1 MSRLNNL
8 RSRFVQPS
16 QLRENWTA
24 TLSDHVID
32 LAWSPD
38 GKYIAA
44 ASVLGPV
51 TIFEG
56 RRRAVI
62 HAFEGHEFGTMSIA
76 WRPDSKV
83 LASAGQDG
91 KIRLWDM
98 TSGEATHSLDGGAAW
113 VEHLAWSGGKKPIL
127 ASAAGRKLKLWN
139 AVGDLVREYPDQQST
154 ISGLQWKPHV
164 RQLASIAYGG
174 VTLWNPQQSEA
185 VRRLEWRGSS
195 LVIAWSPDGKHIA
208 TGDQD
213 STVHFWIMSTGNDLQ
228 MSGYQTKVRE
238 LSWDATSRYLATGG
252 SQEVTVWDCSG
263 RGPAGTEPI
272 TLSGHRDFLSVVRF
286 QHRGKLLASG
296 GADGLIYVWQLQGN
310 LRSRAVHEAALTAGV
325 TSLVWA
331 PNDQYIAVGDE
342 SGGVSVFSIS

>member
-1 MSRLNNL
+1 MSRLNN
-8 RSRFVQPS
+8 RFVQPL

-24 TLSDHVID
+24 TISDHVID

-38 GKYIAA
+38 GRYVAA

-51 TIFEG
+51 IIFEG

-62 HAFEGHEFGTMSIA
+62 HAFKGHEFGTMSIA

-98 TSGEATHSLDGGAAW
+98 TTGEAVHSLDGGAAW

-127 ASAAGRKLKLWN
+127 ASAAGRKLKLWS
-139 AVGDLVREYPDQQST
+139 AAGDLVCEYSGHQST

-164 RQLASIAYGG
+164 KQLASIAYGG
-174 VTLWNPQQSEA
+174 VMLWDPQHSDA
-185 VRRLEWRGSS
+185 IRRLEWVGSS
-195 LVIAWSPDGKHIA
+195 LVIAWSPDGKYIA

-213 STVHFWIMSTGNDLQ
+213 STVHFWIVSTGDDLQ
-228 MSGYQTKVRE
+228 MSGYPTKVRE
-238 LSWDATSRYLATGG
+238 LSWDAASRYLATGG
-252 SQEVTVWDCSG
+252 GEEISVWDCSG
-263 RGPAGTEPI
+263 RGPAGTKPI
-272 TLSGHRDFLSVVRF
+272 TLSGHQDFLSVVRF
-286 QHRGKLLASG
+286 QHHGKLLASG
-296 GADGLIYVWQLQGN
+296 GADGRVFVWQLRGR
-310 LRSRAVHEAALTAGV
+310 LRSRPVHETALTAGI
-325 TSLVWA
+325 TSLVWS

>member
-1 MSRLNNL
+1 MSRLSRLSN
-8 RSRFVQPS
+8 RFVQPS

-24 TLSDHVID
+24 TISDYVID

-38 GKYIAA
+38 GRYIAA

-56 RRRAVI
+56 RRQEVI

-113 VEHLAWSGGKKPIL
+113 VEHLAWSGGEKPIL

-139 AVGDLVREYPDQQST
+139 AVGDLVCEYPDHQST
-154 ISGLQWKPHV
+154 ISGIQWKPRE
-164 RQLASIAYGG
+164 RQLASITYGG
-174 VTLWNPQQSEA
+174 VTLWDPQQSEA
-185 VRRLEWRGSS
+185 VRRLEWKGSS
-195 LVIAWSPDGKHIA
+195 LVIAWSPDGKYIA

-213 STVHFWIMSTGNDLQ
+213 STVHFWIMSTGEDLQ
-228 MSGYQTKVRE
+228 MYGYPTKVQE
-238 LSWDATSRYLATGG
+238 LSWDATSRFLATGG
-252 SQEVTVWDCSG
+252 GLDVTVWDCSG
-263 RGPAGTEPI
+263 SGPEGTKPI
-272 TLSGHRDFLSVVRF
+272 SLSGHRDFISVVRY
-286 QHRGKLLASG
+286 QHSGKLLVSG
-296 GADGLIYVWQLQGN
+296 GADGLVYVWE
-310 LRSRAVHEAALTAGV
+310 LRGRLSSRAVHEATLTAGV
-325 TSLVWA
+325 TNLVWS

-342 SGGVSVFSIS
+342 LGGVSVFSIS

>member
-8 RSRFVQPS
+8 GNRFVQPS

-24 TLSDHVID
+24 TISDHVID

-56 RRRAVI
+56 SRQAVI

-98 TSGEATHSLDGGAAW
+98 KSGEATHSLDGGAAW
-113 VEHLAWSGGKKPIL
+113 VEHLSWSGGQKPIL
-127 ASAAGRKLKLWN
+127 ASAAGRQLKLWN
-139 AVGDLVREYPDQQST
+139 AVGDLVREYPDHQST
-154 ISGLQWKPHV
+154 ISGIQWKPHV

-174 VTLWNPQQSEA
+174 VTLWDPQHSEA

-213 STVHFWIMSTGNDLQ
+213 STVHFWIMATGDDLQ
-228 MSGYQTKVRE
+228 MTGYPTKVRE
-238 LSWDATSRYLATGG
+238 LSWDLDSRYLATGG
-252 SQEVTVWDCSG
+252 GQEVTVWDCSG
-263 RGPAGTEPI
+263 RGPAGTKPI
-272 TLSGHRDFLSVVRF
+272 TLSGHQDFLSVVRF

-296 GADGLIYVWQLQGN
+296 GADGLVYVWQLRGSV
-310 LRSRAVHEAALTAGV
+310 RSRAVHEAALTAGI

>member
-8 RSRFVQPS
+8 SNRFVQPA
-16 QLRENWTA
+16 QLRKNWTA
-24 TLSDHVID
+24 NISDHVID

-38 GKYIAA
+38 GSYIAA

-56 RRRAVI
+56 RRRSVI
-62 HAFEGHEFGTMSIA
+62 HDLEGHEFGTMSIA
-76 WRPDSKV
+76 WHPDSKV

-113 VEHLAWSGGKKPIL
+113 VEHLAWSSGKNPIL

-139 AVGDLVREYPDQQST
+139 ADGDIVREYPDHQST
-154 ISGLQWKPHV
+154 ISDIQWKPHK

-174 VTLWNPQQSEA
+174 VTLWDPQQSEA
-185 VRRLEWRGSS
+185 VRRLEWKGSS
-195 LVIAWSPDGKHIA
+195 LVIEWSPDGKHIA

-213 STVHFWIMSTGNDLQ
+213 STVHFWIMSTGIDLQ
-228 MSGYQTKVRE
+228 MSGYPTKVRE
-238 LSWDATSRYLATGG
+238 LSWDAASQYLATGG
-252 SQEVTVWDCSG
+252 GHEVTVWDCSG
-263 RGPAGTEPI
+263 RGPEGSKPI

-286 QHRGKLLASG
+286 QHDGKLLASG
-296 GADGLIYVWQLQGN
+296 GADGMVYVWQLRGS
-310 LRSRAVHEAALTAGV
+310 LRSRAVHEADLTAGV
-325 TSLVWA
+325 TKLAWS

-342 SGGVSVFSIS
+342 LGGVSVFSIS

>member
-8 RSRFVQPS
+8 SNDTVQPS
-16 QLRENWTA
+16 QLRVNWSA
-24 TLSDHVID
+24 TISDHVID

-38 GKYIAA
+38 GRYIAA

-51 TIFEG
+51 TIFEDG
-56 RRRAVI
+56 RRAVV
-62 HAFEGHEFGTMSIA
+62 HTFEGHEFGTMSIA

-98 TSGEATHSLDGGAAW
+98 TSGEASHSLDGGAAW
-113 VEHLAWSGGKKPIL
+113 VEHLAWSGGKKPML

-139 AVGDLVREYPDQQST
+139 AVGALVRECPDHQST
-154 ISGLQWKPHV
+154 ISGLQWKPHA

-174 VTLWNPQQSEA
+174 VTLWDPHQSEA
-185 VRRLEWRGSS
+185 VRRMEWTGSS

-228 MSGYQTKVRE
+228 MSGYPTKVRE

-252 SQEVTVWDCSG
+252 GEEVTVWDCSG

-272 TLSGHRDFLSVVRF
+272 TLSRHQDFLSVLRF

-296 GADGLIYVWQLQGN
+296 GADSLVCVWELQDRH
-310 LRSRAVHEAALTAGV
+310 RSLAVHEAVLTAGI
-325 TSLVWA
+325 TSLVWS

-342 SGGVSVFSIS
+342 SGGVSVFSMS

>member
-8 RSRFVQPS
+8 SNRILQPS
-16 QLRENWTA
+16 QLREYWTA
-24 TLSDHVID
+24 TISDHVID

-56 RRRAVI
+56 HRRAVI

-76 WRPDSKV
+76 WRPDGKV

-98 TSGEATHSLDGGAAW
+98 TSGEATYSLDGGAAW
-113 VEHLAWSGGKKPIL
+113 VEHLSWSGGEKPIL

-139 AVGDLVREYPDQQST
+139 AVGEPVREYPDHQST
-154 ISGLQWKPHV
+154 ISGLQWKPRV
-164 RQLASIAYGG
+164 KQLASITYGG
-174 VTLWNPQQSEA
+174 ATLWDPQQSEA
-185 VRRLEWRGSS
+185 LHRLEWQGSS

-213 STVHFWIMSTGNDLQ
+213 STVHFWIMSTGEGLANDWLSDESARTL
-228 MSGYQTKVRE
+228 MGCHESILGYRRRSGSYGV
-238 LSWDATSRYLATGG
+238 
-252 SQEVTVWDCSG
+252 
-263 RGPAGTEPI
+263 
-272 TLSGHRDFLSVVRF
+272 
-286 QHRGKLLASG
+286 
-296 GADGLIYVWQLQGN
+296 GLF
-310 LRSRAVHEAALTAGV
+310 RSRPGR
-325 TSLVWA
+325 
-331 PNDQYIAVGDE
+331 Y
-342 SGGVSVFSIS
+342 

>member
-1 MSRLNNL
+1 MSRLNSLSN
-8 RSRFVQPS
+8 RFVQPL

-24 TLSDHVID
+24 TISDHVID

-38 GKYIAA
+38 GRYIAA

-62 HAFEGHEFGTMSIA
+62 HAFKGHEFGAMSIA

-91 KIRLWDM
+91 KIRWWEI
-98 TSGEATHSLDGGAAW
+98 TTGKATHSLDGGAAW
-113 VEHLAWSGGKKPIL
+113 VEHLAWSGGKKPML
-127 ASAAGRKLKLWN
+127 ASAAGRNLKLWN
-139 AVGDLVREYPDQQST
+139 AAGDLVREYRGGQST

-164 RQLASIAYGG
+164 NQLASIAYGG
-174 VTLWNPQQSEA
+174 VMLWDPQHSEA
-185 VRRLEWRGSS
+185 VRRLEWIGSS
-195 LVIAWSPDGKHIA
+195 LVIAWSPDGKYIA

-213 STVHFWIMSTGNDLQ
+213 STVHFWIVSTGDDLQ
-228 MSGYQTKVRE
+228 MSGYPTKVRE

-263 RGPAGTEPI
+263 RGPAGSRPI
-272 TLSGHRDFLSVVRF
+272 TLSGHQDFLSVVRF
-286 QHRGKLLASG
+286 QHHGKLLASG
-296 GADGLIYVWQLQGN
+296 GADGRVFVWQLRGR
-310 LRSRAVHEAALTAGV
+310 LRSRPVHEAALTAGI
-325 TSLVWA
+325 TSLVWS
-331 PNDQYIAVGDE
+331 PNDQFIAVGDE
-342 SGGVSVFSIS
+342 TGQVSVFSIS

>member
-8 RSRFVQPS
+8 SNRILQPS

-24 TLSDHVID
+24 TISDHVID

-56 RRRAVI
+56 HRRAVI

-113 VEHLAWSGGKKPIL
+113 VEHLSWSGGEKPIL

-139 AVGDLVREYPDQQST
+139 AVGELVREYPDHQST
-154 ISGLQWKPHV
+154 ISGLQWKPRV
-164 RQLASIAYGG
+164 KQLASIAYGG
-174 VTLWNPQQSEA
+174 ATLWDPQQSEA
-185 VRRLEWRGSS
+185 VHRLEWQGSS

-213 STVHFWIMSTGNDLQ
+213 STVHFWIMSTREDLQ
-228 MSGYQTKVRE
+228 MTGYPTKVRE

-252 SQEVTVWDCSG
+252 GQEVTVWDCSG
-263 RGPAGTEPI
+263 RGPAGTKPI
-272 TLSGHRDFLSVVRF
+272 TLSGHQDFLSVVRF

-296 GADGLIYVWQLQGN
+296 GTDGLVYVWQLRGRISS
-310 LRSRAVHEAALTAGV
+310 LAVHKAALAEGV
-325 TSLVWA
+325 TSLVWS
-331 PNDQYIAVGDE
+331 PNDQHIAVGDE
-342 SGGVSVFSIS
+342 AGGVSVFSIT

>member
-1 MSRLNNL
+1 MSRLNNPSN
-8 RSRFVQPS
+8 RSVQPS
-16 QLRENWTA
+16 QLRETWSA
-24 TLSDHVID
+24 TIGDHVID

-38 GKYIAA
+38 GRYIAA

-51 TIFEG
+51 TVFEG
-56 RRRAVI
+56 RSRAVI
-62 HAFEGHEFGTMSIA
+62 HTCEGHEFGTMSIA
-76 WRPDSKV
+76 WRPDGKA

-98 TSGEATHSLDGGAAW
+98 ASGEATHSLDGGAAW

-139 AVGDLVREYPDQQST
+139 AVGDLVRECPDHQST
-154 ISGLQWKPHV
+154 ISGLQWKPRV

-174 VTLWNPQQSEA
+174 VTLWDPHQSEA
-185 VRRLEWRGSS
+185 VRRLEWTGSS
-195 LVIAWSPDGKHIA
+195 LEIAWSPDGKHIA

-213 STVHFWIMSTGNDLQ
+213 STVHFWIVSTGDDLQ
-228 MSGYQTKVRE
+228 MSGYPTKVRE

-252 SQEVTVWDCSG
+252 GEEVTVWDCSG

-272 TLSGHRDFLSVVRF
+272 TLSRHQDFLSVLRF

-296 GADGLIYVWQLQGN
+296 AADGLVCVWQLRGSLN
-310 LRSRAVHEAALTAGV
+310 SLAVHEAALTAGI
-325 TSLVWA
+325 TSLVWS

-342 SGGVSVFSIS
+342 SGGVNVFSMS

>member
-8 RSRFVQPS
+8 NNGSVQSS

-24 TLSDHVID
+24 TISDHVID

-56 RRRAVI
+56 RRRAAI

-98 TSGEATHSLDGGAAW
+98 ASGEATHSLDGGAAW
-113 VEHLAWSGGKKPIL
+113 VEHVAWSGGNKPIL
-127 ASAAGRKLKLWN
+127 VSAAGRQLKLWN
-139 AVGDLVREYPDQQST
+139 AVGDLVREYPDHQST
-154 ISGLQWKPHV
+154 ISGFQWRPRV

-174 VTLWNPQQSEA
+174 VTLWDPQQSEP

-195 LVIAWSPDGKHIA
+195 LVIEWSPDGKYIA

-213 STVHFWIMSTGNDLQ
+213 STVHFWIMSTGEDLQ
-228 MSGYQTKVRE
+228 MSGYPTKVRE

-252 SQEVTVWDCSG
+252 GQEVAVWDCSG
-263 RGPAGTEPI
+263 RGPANTDPI
-272 TLSGHRDFLSVVRF
+272 MLSGHQDSLSVVRF

-296 GADGLIYVWQLQGN
+296 GADGLVYVWQLRGP
-310 LRSRAVHEAALTAGV
+310 LRSLAVHEVALTAGV
-325 TSLVWA
+325 TSLVWS
-331 PNDQYIAVGDE
+331 PNDQNIAVGDE

>member
-1 MSRLNNL
+1 MSRLNSL
-8 RSRFVQPS
+8 SSRFVQPL

-24 TLSDHVID
+24 TISDHVID
-32 LAWSPD
+32 MAWSPD
-38 GKYIAA
+38 GRFIAA

-51 TIFEG
+51 TVFEG

-62 HAFEGHEFGTMSIA
+62 HDFKGHEFGTMSIA

-98 TSGEATHSLDGGAAW
+98 ASGEAAHSLDGGAAW
-113 VEHLAWSGGKKPIL
+113 VEHLAWSGGKNPIL

-139 AVGDLVREYPDQQST
+139 AAGNLVREYPDHQST

-174 VTLWNPQQSEA
+174 VTLWAPQQSEA
-185 VRRLEWRGSS
+185 VRRLEWIGSS
-195 LVIAWSPDGKHIA
+195 LAIAWSPDGKHIA

-213 STVHFWIMSTGNDLQ
+213 STVHFWIVSTGDDLQ
-228 MSGYQTKVRE
+228 MSGYPTKVRE
-238 LSWDATSRYLATGG
+238 LSWDAASRYLATGG
-252 SQEVTVWDCSG
+252 GEEVSVWDCSG
-263 RGPAGTEPI
+263 RGPAGTKPI
-272 TLSGHRDFLSVVRF
+272 TLSGHQDFLSVVRF
-286 QHRGKLLASG
+286 QHHGKLLASG
-296 GADGLIYVWQLQGN
+296 GADGRVYVWQLRGR
-310 LRSRAVHEAALTAGV
+310 LRSRPVHEAALTAGV
-325 TSLVWA
+325 TNLVWS

-342 SGGVSVFSIS
+342 SGRVSVFSIS

>member
-8 RSRFVQPS
+8 SNRSVQS
-16 QLRENWTA
+16 CQLRENWTA
-24 TLSDHVID
+24 TIGDYVID

-51 TIFEG
+51 TIFDG
-56 RRRAVI
+56 RRQAVI

-76 WRPDSKV
+76 WRPDSKA

-113 VEHLAWSGGKKPIL
+113 VERLAWSGGERPML
-127 ASAAGRKLKLWN
+127 ASAAGRKLKLWS
-139 AVGDLVREYPDQQST
+139 AVGDLVRECPDHQST
-154 ISGLQWKPHV
+154 ISDIQWKPSA

-174 VTLWNPQQSEA
+174 VTLWDPQQSEA
-185 VRRLEWRGSS
+185 VRRLEWKGSS

-213 STVHFWIMSTGNDLQ
+213 STVHFWIMSTGNDLE
-228 MSGYQTKVRE
+228 MSGYPTKVRE
-238 LSWDATSRYLATGG
+238 LSWDAASRYLATGG
-252 SQEVTVWDCSG
+252 GQEVTVWDCSG
-263 RGPAGTEPI
+263 RGPAGTNPI
-272 TLSGHRDFLSVVRF
+272 TLSGHQDFLSVVRF

-296 GADGLIYVWQLQGN
+296 GADGLVYIWQLQGSR
-310 LRSRAVHEAALTAGV
+310 RSVAVHEAALTAGV

-342 SGGVSVFSIS
+342 SGGVRVFSIG

>member
-1 MSRLNNL
+1 
-8 RSRFVQPS
+8 
-16 QLRENWTA
+16 
-24 TLSDHVID
+24 
-32 LAWSPD
+32 
-38 GKYIAA
+38 
-44 ASVLGPV
+44 
-51 TIFEG
+51 
-56 RRRAVI
+56 
-62 HAFEGHEFGTMSIA
+62 MSIA

-139 AVGDLVREYPDQQST
+139 AVGDLVREYPDHQST
-154 ISGLQWKPHV
+154 ISGLQWRPRV

-174 VTLWNPQQSEA
+174 VTLWDPQQSEA
-185 VRRLEWRGSS
+185 IRQLEWIGSS
-195 LVIAWSPDGKHIA
+195 LVLAWSPDGKHIA

-228 MSGYQTKVRE
+228 MSGYLTKVRE

-263 RGPAGTEPI
+263 RGPAGTTPL
-272 TLSGHRDFLSVVRF
+272 TFSGHRDFLSVVRF

-296 GADGLIYVWQLQGN
+296 GTDGFVYVWQLRR
-310 LRSRAVHEAALTAGV
+310 RSVPVHEAALTAGV

-331 PNDQYIAVGDE
+331 PDDRYIAVGDE

>member
-1 MSRLNNL
+1 M
-8 RSRFVQPS
+8 
-16 QLRENWTA
+16 A
-24 TLSDHVID
+24 
-32 LAWSPD
+32 
-38 GKYIAA
+38 K
-44 ASVLGPV
+44 
-51 TIFEG
+51 
-56 RRRAVI
+56 
-62 HAFEGHEFGTMSIA
+62 
-76 WRPDSKV
+76 RP
-83 LASAGQDG
+83 
-91 KIRLWDM
+91 IRL
-98 TSGEATHSLDGGAAW
+98 TRAPHG

-213 STVHFWIMSTGNDLQ
+213 STVHFWIISTGNDLQ

-272 TLSGHRDFLSVVRF
+272 SLSR
-286 QHRGKLLASG
+286 ASG
-296 GADGLIYVWQLQGN
+296 FSQRCAFST
-310 LRSRAVHEAALTAGV
+310 SRKTAGLRRCRR
-325 TSLVWA
+325 SGLRLA
-331 PNDQYIAVGDE
+331 IARQPPF
-342 SGGVSVFSIS
+342 SGGSCSRSDSGSHKPRLGTE

>member
-8 RSRFVQPS
+8 NRRIFQPS
-16 QLRENWTA
+16 QLPANWTA
-24 TLSDHVID
+24 SISDHVID

-38 GKYIAA
+38 GRYVAA
-44 ASVLGPV
+44 ASVQGPV

-56 RRRAVI
+56 HRRAVI
-62 HAFEGHEFGTMSIA
+62 HAFEGHEFGTMSIS

-113 VEHLAWSGGKKPIL
+113 VEHLAWSSGNEPLL

-139 AVGDLVREYPDQQST
+139 AVGELICEYPDHQST
-154 ISGLQWKPHV
+154 VAGIQWKPDAM
-164 RQLASIAYGG
+164 QLASIAYGG
-174 VTLWNPQQSEA
+174 VSLWEPEQSDA
-185 VRRLEWRGSS
+185 VRQLEWKGSS
-195 LVIAWSPDGKHIA
+195 LLIEWSPDGKYIA

-213 STVHFWIMSTGNDLQ
+213 STVHYWIMSTGEDLQ
-228 MSGYQTKVRE
+228 MYGYQAKVRE
-238 LSWDATSRYLATGG
+238 LSWDPTSRYLATGG
-252 SQEVTVWDCSG
+252 GEEVTVWDCSG
-263 RGPAGTEPI
+263 RGPAGTRPI
-272 TLSGHRDFLSVVRF
+272 SLSGHQDLLSVVRF
-286 QHRGKLLASG
+286 QHRGELLASG
-296 GADGLIYVWQLQGN
+296 GGDGRVYVWKLRGN
-310 LRSRAVHEAALTAGV
+310 IRSMAVHEAILGSGV
-325 TSLVWA
+325 TNLVWS

>member
-1 MSRLNNL
+1 MSRLNTLGN
-8 RSRFVQPS
+8 RFFQPA

-24 TLSDHVID
+24 TISDHVID

-38 GKYIAA
+38 GRYIAA

-56 RRRAVI
+56 HRQAVI
-62 HAFEGHEFGTMSIA
+62 HAFKGHEFGTMSIA
-76 WRPDSKV
+76 WHPDSKV

-91 KIRLWDM
+91 KIRLWDI

-113 VEHLAWSGGKKPIL
+113 VEHLSWSGGEKPIL

-139 AVGDLVREYPDQQST
+139 IVGDLVREYPDHQST

-164 RQLASIAYGG
+164 TQLASIAYGG
-174 VTLWNPQQSEA
+174 VTLWDPQHSEA
-185 VRRLEWRGSS
+185 IRRLEWRGSS

-213 STVHFWIMSTGNDLQ
+213 STVHFWIMATGEDLQ
-228 MSGYQTKVRE
+228 MSGYLTKVRE

-252 SQEVTVWDCSG
+252 GQEVTVWDCSG
-263 RGPAGTEPI
+263 RGPAGTKPI
-272 TLSGHRDFLSVVRF
+272 TLSGHQDFLSVVRF

-296 GADGLIYVWQLQGN
+296 CADGLVYVWQLRGR
-310 LRSRAVHEAALTAGV
+310 RSSLAVHEAALTAGV
-325 TSLVWA
+325 HKPRLVTK
-331 PNDQYIAVGDE
+331 
-342 SGGVSVFSIS
+342 

>member
-8 RSRFVQPS
+8 SNRFVQPS

-24 TLSDHVID
+24 TISDHVID

-38 GKYIAA
+38 GRYIAA

-56 RRRAVI
+56 HRRVII
-62 HAFEGHEFGTMSIA
+62 HAFKGHEFGTMSIA

-98 TSGEATHSLDGGAAW
+98 VSGEATHSLDGGAEW
-113 VEHLAWSGGKKPIL
+113 VEHLSWSGGEKPIL

-139 AVGDLVREYPDQQST
+139 AGGDLVREYPDHQST
-154 ISGLQWKPHV
+154 VSGIQWKPHA

-174 VTLWNPQQSEA
+174 VTLWDPQQSEA
-185 VRRLEWRGSS
+185 VRRLEWKGSS

-213 STVHFWIMSTGNDLQ
+213 STVHFWIMSTGEDLQ
-228 MSGYQTKVRE
+228 MSGYPTKVRE

-252 SQEVTVWDCSG
+252 GQEVTVWDCSG
-263 RGPAGTEPI
+263 RGPAGSRPV
-272 TLSGHRDFLSVVRF
+272 TLSGHQDFLSVVRF

-296 GADGLIYVWQLQGN
+296 GADGLVYVWQLRGR
-310 LRSRAVHEAALTAGV
+310 RSSLAVHEAALAAGV
-325 TSLVWA
+325 ASLVWS

-342 SGGVSVFSIS
+342 AGGVNVFSIS

>member
-8 RSRFVQPS
+8 SNDTVQPS
-16 QLRENWTA
+16 QLRVNWSA
-24 TLSDHVID
+24 TISDHVID

-38 GKYIAA
+38 GRHIAA

-51 TIFEG
+51 TIFEDG
-56 RRRAVI
+56 RRAVI
-62 HAFEGHEFGTMSIA
+62 HAFKGHEFGTMSIA
-76 WRPDSKV
+76 WRPDSKA

-113 VEHLAWSGGKKPIL
+113 VEHLAWSGGKKPLL
-127 ASAAGRKLKLWN
+127 ATAAGRKLKLWN
-139 AVGDLVREYPDQQST
+139 AVGDLVRECPDHQST
-154 ISGLQWKPHV
+154 ISGLQWKPHA

-174 VTLWNPQQSEA
+174 VTLWDPHQSEA
-185 VRRLEWRGSS
+185 VRRLEWTGSS
-195 LVIAWSPDGKHIA
+195 LEIAWSPDGKHIA

-228 MSGYQTKVRE
+228 MSGYPTKVRE

-252 SQEVTVWDCSG
+252 GEEVTVWDCSG

-272 TLSGHRDFLSVVRF
+272 TLPGHQDFLSVVRF

-296 GADGLIYVWQLQGN
+296 GADGLVYVWQLQGRH
-310 LRSRAVHEAALTAGV
+310 RSRAVHEAALTAGV
-325 TSLVWA
+325 TNLVWA
-331 PNDQYIAVGDE
+331 PNDQHIAVGDE
-342 SGGVSVFSIS
+342 SGGVNVFSIG